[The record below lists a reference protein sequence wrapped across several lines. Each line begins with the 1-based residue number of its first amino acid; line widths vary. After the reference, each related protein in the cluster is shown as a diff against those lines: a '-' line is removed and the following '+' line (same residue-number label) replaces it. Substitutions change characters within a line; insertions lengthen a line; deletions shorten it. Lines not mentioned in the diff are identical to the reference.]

1 MEKYHPDANAAE
13 IHELTRAMAREA
25 EEGHGPPFY
34 IDMGEAWKTRIGPAL
49 AGIGGFMPLNLA
61 RLEAEGV
68 DLAQRQEW
76 VPAVQTLRGG
86 VRVGPDGQS
95 DLPGLFAA
103 GMTEALD
110 PGLFNGWST
119 MRAMGSGERSGRGAG
134 AYLRGAAPVSPD
146 SDEVAEL
153 LARARAPLARK
164 VEGSPRPDQLIERL
178 QALIFR
184 PEVSISKRGE
194 SLRGALRE
202 IGDLRDG
209 ALPDLAAR
217 DPHELFKAHEL
228 RNMVQVAEMFLR
240 ASLARTES
248 RGSHFRAD
256 HPELD
261 NQRWLAWVNLR
272 KQGNG
277 GMGVE
282 TEPVPLDGYPIQ
294 PRAER
299 ASP

>member
-1 MEKYHPDANAAE
+1 MVS
-13 IHELTRAMAREA
+13 EA

-34 IDMGEAWKTRIGPAL
+34 IEMGDAWKTMIGPAL

-68 DLAQRQEW
+68 DLAERQQW

-86 VRVGPDGQS
+86 VRVEPDGQS

-119 MRAMGSGERSGRGAG
+119 MRAMGSGERSGRGAA
-134 AYLRGAAPVSPD
+134 AYLRGAAEVSPD
-146 SDEVAEL
+146 SDEVAAL
-153 LARARAPLARK
+153 VARATAPLERR
-164 VEGSPRPDQLIERL
+164 VEGAPRPDQVIERL

-184 PEVSISKRGE
+184 PEVSISKRDE
-194 SLRGALRE
+194 SLREALRE
-202 IGDLRDG
+202 IEDLRDG

-217 DPHELFKAHEL
+217 DAHEL
-228 RNMVQVAEMFLR
+228 VKLHEARNMIRVAEMFLR

-256 HPELD
+256 HPEPD
-261 NQRWLAWVNLR
+261 NQRWLSWINLR
-272 KQGNG
+272 KEAEG
-277 GMGVE
+277 GMRVE
-282 TEPVPLDGYPIQ
+282 TEPVPLESYPIQ
-294 PRAER
+294 PRVER
-299 ASP
+299 ASA